1 MKGVIS
7 MKVFKG
13 FSIKKYLLCII
24 CSIIISTFIGFTI
37 LFVTESPSYIRVGI
51 LRSVN
56 QNSEEI
62 REFGNITQENEY
74 NVLNEHILELKEK
87 YGQDYPA
94 EGLVLNQ
101 LVDFFRSNSICKTYA
116 LSLLIGVIFG
126 TVVYIIFIQKAT
138 GIQMIIETLFFT
150 VMIFLIILLLNLRF
164 NKIINVAI
172 NELGANIDNSGYS
185 NLFEFD
191 YLYILNIFIGIAV
204 IAYIVNLIYQK
215 ILVNKFNMKLSKK
228 K

>member
-1 MKGVIS
+1 

-37 LFVTESPSYIRVGI
+37 LFVTEAPSYVRVEMF
-51 LRSVN
+51 RNVN
-56 QNSEEI
+56 KNSNEI
-62 REFGNITQENEY
+62 KEFSNAFQEDEY
-74 NVLNEHILELKEK
+74 RVLNNHILELKEK

-94 EGLVLNQ
+94 EGLVLCQ
-101 LVDFFRSNSICKTYA
+101 LLDFFRSNSICKTYA

-126 TVVYIIFIQKAT
+126 TIVYIIFIQKAT
-138 GIQMIIETLFFT
+138 GMQMIIETLFFT
-150 VMIFLIILLLNLRF
+150 AIILLIILLLNIGY
-164 NKIINVAI
+164 NKIIDVLI
-172 NELGANIDNSGYS
+172 NELGANIDNSEYS

-191 YLYILNIFIGIAV
+191 YIYVLKIFIGIAV
-204 IAYIVNLIYQK
+204 IVYIVNLIYQK